1 MARIGLP
8 TIISFVLNLF
18 LTFWLVNQYM
28 SDAYFQAYVNATIGQ
43 YYPFIVLT
51 LGVGGGS
58 GLGYVFLKR
67 RHGEGDLIGK
77 IQKSKGFR
85 PASPSSGVS
94 ASPSRQILPAGAPP
108 SPASKHTVYAVP
120 PLPKSPPSSSRL
132 GTGTTWAATKPSTD
146 STTVPRPEPTQRPS
160 MTLQPQRIEPSR
172 PQPSFGSGTE
182 TPPSSLNAIGSAPS
196 KIGTGWTQQP
206 SQPAER
212 RSDFGPAFQKPG
224 LDTSAKQNVPSSGFQ
239 TPAQTGPVP
248 SKWASPSDT
257 SSANQYSDQGVR
269 SIPPMPS
276 KWAPPSGSPA
286 GQDRPAPPPQGF
298 PRPSSAPVPIRGPVP
313 PQQGPPRPFAPPG
326 PRPGEPRPIAAPR
339 PFRPEP
345 LRPPGA
351 LGPQPRPP
359 QPGPRPAAS
368 LAGPMPQPWS
378 PTGQS
383 SEKKEQSTVGFTSGL
398 PAGDEASSAK
408 SGSDQKPASDSG
420 GGGEMDW
427 DTALDTILKTLRK
440 DRVGDTK

>member
-1 MARIGLP
+1 MAKIGLS
-8 TIISFVLNLF
+8 TILSMVLNLF
-18 LTFWLVNQYM
+18 LTFWIVNQYM
-28 SDAYFQAYVNATIGQ
+28 SDVYFKAYVDATIGQ

-58 GLGYVFLKR
+58 GLGYVFLKK

-85 PASPSSGVS
+85 PASPVTGVS

-120 PLPKSPPSSSRL
+120 PLPKSAPSTSRP
-132 GTGTTWAATKPSTD
+132 GTSTTWATTKPSTD
-146 STTVPRPEPTQRPS
+146 STPVPRQEPTPRPS
-160 MTLQPQRIEPSR
+160 ATPQSQRLEPPRPQTSFGSAAETLQP
-172 PQPSFGSGTE
+172 
-182 TPPSSLNAIGSAPS
+182 SLNAIGSAPS
-196 KIGTGWTQQP
+196 KIGTSWSPSP
-206 SQPAER
+206 SQSSER
-212 RSDFGPAFQKPG
+212 RTDFGPAFQKPG

-239 TPAQTGPVP
+239 TPAQSAPVP
-248 SKWASPSDT
+248 PKWAPPADT
-257 SSANQYSDQGVR
+257 AATNQFTDQGVR

-276 KWAPPSGSPA
+276 KWAPPLGSPT

-298 PRPSSAPVPIRGPVP
+298 PRPNPGPVPIRGPVP

-326 PRPGEPRPIAAPR
+326 PRPGEPRPIGAPR

-359 QPGPRPAAS
+359 QPGSRPAAP

-378 PTGQS
+378 PPGQS
-383 SEKKEQSTVGFTSGL
+383 SEKKEAPSLGLPSGL
-398 PAGDEASSAK
+398 PSADEPPSTK
-408 SGSDQKPASDSG
+408 SGSDQKPASESG

-427 DTALDTILKTLRK
+427 DTALDTILKTLKK
-440 DRVGDTK
+440 DRIGDTK